1 MSGWR
6 RDSAV
11 AALLAA
17 SLAAGLAGGV
27 EALWAQTESV
37 EVTGAVPAP
46 RPLAIADLR
55 ALPRTS
61 VVVSERDGSPATYEG
76 VELVEVLRAAG
87 LDLGAALRGPV
98 LGYVL
103 VVEAADGYRAPFS
116 LGEVDPE
123 LTGRTVLL
131 ADLRN
136 GAPLEGDLGPLRLVV
151 PDDRRPAR
159 WVRQVTAVRVVG
171 AL

>member
-1 MSGWR
+1 
-6 RDSAV
+6 
-11 AALLAA
+11 
-17 SLAAGLAGGV
+17 
-27 EALWAQTESV
+27 
-37 EVTGAVPAP
+37 
-46 RPLAIADLR
+46 
-55 ALPRTS
+55 
-61 VVVSERDGSPATYEG
+61 
-76 VELVEVLRAAG
+76 
-87 LDLGAALRGPV
+87 V

-103 VVEAADGYRAPFS
+103 VVEAADGYRASFS